1 MNNIYVLSGEE
12 TILKDIRVKE
22 ICSSLNGYEY
32 KSIYI
37 EPYRSEKYDY
47 INNEINLFFNTYDF
61 FSESKVLKIV
71 LDKPEQIKPVLSS
84 INDIGNENILIIDLR
99 CPEFLTRTLKVEHQG
114 TIINTEKFYKFKDY
128 EKEKVFD
135 YINDLF
141 SKNGLIFTSEE
152 DKILGYD
159 YIINNAQGSYSFIYN
174 EVNKLS
180 LLEKDDITLDD
191 IISFVGSLS
200 NKNNYKTCDQ
210 MFQSNTLEEL
220 VNSLERNLKF
230 INKKSFNSLI
240 FILINKIKDYIL
252 LNEGKRCINK
262 ANYYT
267 FKKSKVTILN
277 PNQLI
282 SKLNKMSTDI
292 KYNNDL
298 ATEEFIWLLIEH
310 IAINNE

>member
-12 TILKDIRVKE
+12 TILKDVRVKE

-47 INNEINLFFNTYDF
+47 INNEINLFLNTYDF

-71 LDKPEQIKPVLSS
+71 LDKPEQIKPILSS
-84 INDIGNENILIIDLR
+84 INDIGSENILIIDLR
-99 CPEFLTRTLKVEHQG
+99 CPEFLTRTLKVEYQG
-114 TIINTEKFYKFKDY
+114 TVVNIEKFYKFKDY
-128 EKEKVFD
+128 EKEKAFD

-141 SKNGLIFTSEE
+141 SKNGLTFASEE
-152 DKILGYD
+152 DEILSYD

-174 EVNKLS
+174 EANKVS
-180 LLEKDDITLDD
+180 LLEKDNITLEDITS
-191 IISFVGSLS
+191 IIGSLS
-200 NKNNYKTCDQ
+200 NRNNYKTCDQ
-210 MFQSNTLEEL
+210 IFQSNTLEEL
-220 VNSLERNLKF
+220 VSSLERNLKST
-230 INKKSFNSLI
+230 NRKSFNSLI

-267 FKKSKVTILN
+267 LKKSKVVILN

-282 SKLNKMSTDI
+282 AKLNKISIDI
-292 KYNNDL
+292 KHDSNL
-298 ATEEFIWLLIEH
+298 PTEEFIWLLIEH
-310 IAINNE
+310 MIVNNE